1 MDICGFSYRRDSPTC
16 SSDRALWRRDDS
28 VYGSHKRWV
37 WGLRV
42 PKACSPA
49 HPLSRGR
56 PRKATFRAERLRA
69 LWAGT
74 KAPRNIRFAQ
84 RVADIRWL
92 MLTLKLPGS
101 CAGPCAIRRS
111 TFPSA
116 FSLLLYG
123 WLRRKRNCGPL
134 KISAARSVSWSIGS
148 PHSDARSRSWDP
160 IAGSLWPAKMAHFQ
174 VATHRIGLGQS

>member
-1 MDICGFSYRRDSPTC
+1 
-16 SSDRALWRRDDS
+16 LQ
-28 VYGSHKRWV
+28 V
-37 WGLRV
+37 L
-42 PKACSPA
+42 KACSPA

-174 VATHRIGLGQS
+174 VATHINLMSQFWDLKSLAFRRPLSVR